1 MSYRDVH
8 PNDIIGVRKVRWDM
22 LWHVLYKFGKETY
35 DRVSKE
41 EAMEVLEILKQ
52 ID

>member
-1 MSYRDVH
+1 MSYKYTK
-8 PNDIIGVRKVRWDM
+8 PENIIGVRKVRWDM
-22 LWHVLYKFGKETY
+22 LWHILYKWGKQETY

-41 EAMEVLEILKQ
+41 EAMEVLKQ